1 MPIKKTGITVLQ
13 KILLFWYI
21 VSFQTGMM
29 LKKKKKKKK
38 KTTTHYFIHNKKFSI
53 SK

>member
-29 LKKKKKKKK
+29 LKKKKKK
-38 KTTTHYFIHNKKFSI
+38 TTHYFIHNKEFSI